1 MNSSWTTEDLDSN
14 ITFIDY
20 RGRTPKK
27 VSSGI
32 RLITA
37 KNVKFG
43 FIQKAPEEFISPADF
58 DSWMTRGIPRVGDVF
73 FTTEA
78 PLGNVAQL
86 DSDEP
91 IALGQRIITL
101 QPDRNVIHQAFLKY
115 FLLTPST
122 QRAINRVA
130 TGATVK
136 GIKAKLLKKVQI
148 SYPSI
153 AEQKNIVTLLDKA
166 FSDIEQ
172 ARANTEQNLQNA
184 RELFDSYLQQVFSER
199 GDDWEETNLGAISEL
214 KNGLNYTQA
223 SKGELVKIVGVKN
236 FKDKFYIS
244 NDELETIQIDGTLSE
259 AYHAK
264 DGDIFIVRSNGNKAL
279 IGRSVLAKGVTGKVS
294 HSGFTI
300 RVRLSSSAI
309 LPSYLTH
316 YLKSKHVHNLLIRSG
331 EGANISSLNQKALA
345 SLPVCFPEK
354 NEQLRLVHDIE
365 AIQSK
370 TMALVNVYEQ
380 KLAAL
385 DELKQSLLQQAFT
398 GQLTQG

>member
-1 MNSSWTTEDLDSN
+1 MSWVEKSLGEVLKLEYGKPLDKSLRKEGGK
-14 ITFIDY
+14 Y
-20 RGRTPKK
+20 
-27 VSSGI
+27 
-32 RLITA
+32 
-37 KNVKFG
+37 
-43 FIQKAPEEFISPADF
+43 PA
-58 DSWMTRGIPRVGDVF
+58 
-73 FTTEA
+73 
-78 PLGNVAQL
+78 
-86 DSDEP
+86 
-91 IALGQRIITL
+91 
-101 QPDRNVIHQAFLKY
+101 Y
-115 FLLTPST
+115 
-122 QRAINRVA
+122 
-130 TGATVK
+130 GAN
-136 GIKAKLLKKVQI
+136 GIKAWSDEYFHDEETIVVGRKGSAGELTLTDGKFWPLDVTYFVKTNKNDYDIKFLYYLLLSLDLPSLATGVKPGINRNNVYKIQAKFP
-148 SYPSI
+148 SYST
-153 AEQKNIVTLLDKA
+153 QKQVAGQLDKA
-166 FSDIEQ
+166 FADIEQ

-199 GDDWEETNLGAISEL
+199 GEDWEETNLGVISEL

-345 SLPVCFPEK
+345 SLPVRFPEK

-370 TMALVNVYEQ
+370 TMALVDVYEQ

>member
-43 FIQKAPEEFISPADF
+43 FIQKTPEEFISPADF
-58 DSWMTRGIPRVGDVF
+58 DSWMTRGIPRAGDVF

-136 GIKAKLLKKVQI
+136 GIKAKLFKKIQI

-166 FSDIEQ
+166 FADIEQ
-172 ARANTEQNLQNA
+172 ARANTEKNIQNA

-199 GDDWEETNLGAISEL
+199 CEEWEELTLQNAVSEDCSLSYGVVQPGEEFDGGIPVVRPVDLKKKSIEKSGLKRMDPKLAASYQRTSLSGSELLLCVRGETGTVAVSDASLFGANVTRGIVPIKFSEEKVSLDFAYFQFLSPLIYRQIKEKTYGTALKQINIRDLRQLSFFVPPIDKQCAISE
-214 KNGLNYTQA
+214 K
-223 SKGELVKIVGVKN
+223 
-236 FKDKFYIS
+236 
-244 NDELETIQIDGTLSE
+244 LSE
-259 AYHAK
+259 FQRT
-264 DGDIFIVRSNGNKAL
+264 INKL
-279 IGRSVLAKGVTGKVS
+279 ESV
-294 HSGFTI
+294 
-300 RVRLSSSAI
+300 
-309 LPSYLTH
+309 Y
-316 YLKSKHVHNLLIRSG
+316 KS
-331 EGANISSLNQKALA
+331 
-345 SLPVCFPEK
+345 
-354 NEQLRLVHDIE
+354 
-365 AIQSK
+365 
-370 TMALVNVYEQ
+370 